1 MFWFKNLITIA
12 LAVSALMLFGNLANN
27 VAGDVQQI
35 ERGLGSAFSVST
47 YIK

>member
-1 MFWFKNLITIA
+1 MFWIKNLITIT
-12 LAVSALMLFGNLANN
+12 LAVSALMLFGNFANI

-35 ERGLGSAFSVST
+35 ERGLGSAFSVGT